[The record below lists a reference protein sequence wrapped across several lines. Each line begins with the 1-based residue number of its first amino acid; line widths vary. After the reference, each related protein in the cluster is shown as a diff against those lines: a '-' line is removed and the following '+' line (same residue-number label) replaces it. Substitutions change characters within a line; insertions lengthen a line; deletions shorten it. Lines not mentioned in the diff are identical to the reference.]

1 MQWAGKIFKSED
13 EKTMAILKHF
23 CLLFLN
29 SMMTI
34 EMSFIKEKKHKI
46 RFHEVCLRHLIFPNF
61 SINIMKRKFSLF
73 CSIYLQFN
81 LEISWMPNV
90 CERRQWLLIMNKI
103 VNQFFMRDES
113 VLTFM
118 HLASVIDYK
127 NNLGPETAH
136 KKNLKYFNEFKEK
149 ATLTHI

>member
-1 MQWAGKIFKSED
+1 
-13 EKTMAILKHF
+13 
-23 CLLFLN
+23 
-29 SMMTI
+29 
-34 EMSFIKEKKHKI
+34 
-46 RFHEVCLRHLIFPNF
+46 
-61 SINIMKRKFSLF
+61 
-73 CSIYLQFN
+73 
-81 LEISWMPNV
+81 
-90 CERRQWLLIMNKI
+90 
-103 VNQFFMRDES
+103 MRDES